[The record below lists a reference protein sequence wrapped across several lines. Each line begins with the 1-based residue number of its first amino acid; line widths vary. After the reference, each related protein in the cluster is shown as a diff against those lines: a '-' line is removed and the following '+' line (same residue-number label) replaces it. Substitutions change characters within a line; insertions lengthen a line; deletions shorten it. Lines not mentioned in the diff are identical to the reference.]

1 MISALFSLLLL
12 ADPSTSAASVP
23 AETAQTQPSAEAKKE
38 KKICRVDEEYTG
50 SRLAKRICLT
60 KSQWEERKRSEGR
73 D

>member
-1 MISALFSLLLL
+1 MFVALLSLMLIS
-12 ADPSTSAASVP
+12 DPATEVAAAPAPAPSAVP
-23 AETAQTQPSAEAKKE
+23 AKELKE

-60 KSQWEERKRSEGR
+60 KSEWEKRRRSEGR